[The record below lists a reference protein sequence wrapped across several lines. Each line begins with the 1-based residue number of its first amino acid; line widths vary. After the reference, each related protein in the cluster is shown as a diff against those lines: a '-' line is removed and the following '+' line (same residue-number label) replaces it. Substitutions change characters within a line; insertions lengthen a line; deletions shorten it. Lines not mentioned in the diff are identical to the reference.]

1 MADFINF
8 SGMEAEI
15 SKLMDDMDAA
25 KKEVEEAMPEAA
37 MEAAE
42 IIRAEQQ
49 RLLSKANFKRDKPNH
64 QYNNVNGGLIKIMQD
79 RTRNRRYK
87 VKIGYDSE
95 TLRKYPELR
104 VIEFGRP
111 GKSARHSKKT
121 DKLGRKKGEFP
132 SHISHIRAGF
142 FLAKDKAADAC
153 NEKLMQAAKNA
164 FRKK

>member
-49 RLLSKANFKRDKPNH
+49 RLLSKANFKRDRPNH
-64 QYNNVNGGLIKIMQD
+64 HYNNVNGGLIKIMQD
-79 RTRNRRYK
+79 RTKSKRYRL
-87 VKIGYDSE
+87 KIGYDSE
-95 TLRKYPELR
+95 TLRKYHELL

-121 DKLGRKKGEFP
+121 DKLGRKKGDFP
-132 SHISHIRAGF
+132 AHVSHIRAGF
-142 FLAKDKAADAC
+142 FLSKDKAADAC
-153 NEKLMQAAKNA
+153 NEKLMQAAQNA
-164 FRKK
+164 FREK